1 MKKVLL
7 GLFALSAVAMAENY
21 FEGTNLYLKA
31 GVDVWQDYETVSY
44 YGETVTNDEADSLG
58 YEIGVE
64 VTREVLPNFELGLGL
79 SYQDHGDTKYKKL
92 SPYTVDE
99 SDYDDIINAEFGP
112 DTTFDGVSSEEVK
125 VGSYKSIPLYITGK
139 YNIPLE
145 SNVKPY
151 IKADLGYSFNFDET
165 DTKYRDNVSG
175 KINGTTP
182 VAATLSETFNTSI
195 DNGMYYGIGA
205 GAEYNNFM
213 VELMYKVNKADVEV
227 TVGNEKI
234 SGDLDY
240 SRVTL
245 SFGYKFNF

>member
-31 GVDVWQDYETVSY
+31 GVDVWQDYETISY
-44 YGETVTNDEADSLG
+44 EGETVTSDEADSLG

-79 SYQDHGDTKYKKL
+79 AYQDHGDIKGKDMYFKEGTYQE
-92 SPYTVDE
+92 TQE
-99 SDYDDIINAEFGP
+99 I
-112 DTTFDGVSSEEVK
+112 TM
-125 VGSYKSIPLYITGK
+125 GSYKSIPLYITGK

-145 SNVKPY
+145 SNIKPY
-151 IKADLGYSFNFDET
+151 IKADLGYSFNFDEDDVDLKWAYT
-165 DTKYRDNVSG
+165 DPDPTPGEPTQD
-175 KINGTTP
+175 NGTEKLT
-182 VAATLSETFNTSI
+182 TSI
-195 DNGMYYGIGA
+195 DNGMYYGIGI
-205 GAEYNNFM
+205 GAEYNNFLM
-213 VELMYKVNKADVEV
+213 ELMYKVNKADTEV
-227 TVGNEKI
+227 KNGAEKI
-234 SGDLDY
+234 TGDLDY

>member
-44 YGETVTNDEADSLG
+44 EGETLTKDEADSLG
-58 YEIGVE
+58 YEVGVE
-64 VTREVLPNFELGLGL
+64 VTKEIFTNFELGLGL
-79 SYQDHGDTKYKKL
+79 AYQDHGDVKEKTLYDKGI
-92 SPYTVDE
+92 
-99 SDYDDIINAEFGP
+99 DYEDVTNI
-112 DTTFDGVSSEEVK
+112 TM
-125 VGSYKSIPLYITGK
+125 GSYKSIPLYVTGK

-145 SNVKPY
+145 SNIKPY
-151 IKADLGYSFNFDET
+151 IKADLGYSFNFDEDDVEANWIYSEVGYT
-165 DTKYRDNVSG
+165 PEKGAEKYS
-175 KINGTTP
+175 
-182 VAATLSETFNTSI
+182 TSI

-205 GAEYNNFM
+205 GVEYNNFL
-213 VELMYKVNKADVEV
+213 VELMYKVNKADTEVNVEG
-227 TVGNEKI
+227 TKI